1 MNTTLKISKIG
12 SSAEVVLPRAI
23 LDHLGAAVG
32 DRLTVTRTSRGLELS
47 KLPDGQPDDF
57 EHQMAIAREVM
68 EKDRNVLAAL
78 AKS

>member
-1 MNTTLKISKIG
+1 MTIILQITKIG
-12 SSAEVVLPRAI
+12 KSAGVVLPQEV

-47 KLPDGQPDDF
+47 KVSDEPVDDF

-68 EKDRNVLAAL
+68 AKDRNVLAAL

>member
-1 MNTTLKISKIG
+1 MSIELKITKIG
-12 SSAEVVLPRAI
+12 KSAGVVLPQDV

-32 DRLTVTRTSRGLELS
+32 DRLTVTRTSRGIELA
-47 KLPDGQPDDF
+47 KLSDELPDDF
-57 EHQMAIAREVM
+57 EQQMAIAREVM